1 MAMRHLWCA
10 CTKFQPN
17 PASRR
22 VLSRS
27 QSGNGSR
34 KTTRIIPSV
43 SNNQILKAMRKSF
56 VYAAGL
62 MCLALSITD
71 CQKELVDQTTPASEP
86 NFELFAQPVTTKTA
100 NDGLDTKWVA
110 KDAINVFHAEAGST
124 LYVSDNQFTV
134 KDIETGRFD
143 GTVSKS
149 LSADKS
155 YDWYAFYPYSSYN
168 KTPAGISKDTF
179 GYTTIGG
186 TSQTQTGNGSRAHLA
201 GESCPL
207 YGIASNVAS
216 DKVPSISM
224 NHLTSVIKVSVTN
237 NSGEDLTVSSV
248 SFTGTED
255 IVGTYFINFA
265 ASPVAY
271 KSSGNAYVSSTA
283 SLTVSNGE
291 ALANGSSADFYIAL
305 KPFTAKTG
313 STLKLAVN
321 GYEKTLKLKND
332 ITFTAGHIKPLNF
345 NYDKKVLD
353 CVTLPWSIDGTDGST
368 VWKNTVGLSQ
378 NGLGSDYADGHKP
391 YLTKLDADGDYVQV
405 KYDSPASFVKFAVK
419 MIGGKNTS
427 YMTVQGSAAGQSFT
441 DIEKFTIS
449 GKQND
454 ILSFTTSQPIDTE
467 YRYIRLLFK
476 KGSNV
481 GLGAVEISKHS
492 TDPVINADNVLGV
505 PARGVVNQELAYTIT
520 NTVEGAVLSVTGDN
534 EVVTAID
541 IDGVVTYDVAANKT
555 ASDREGT
562 ITLTYA
568 KDGVTLT
575 EKTVKVQQLAPVFK
589 VSRASVEIDATKGAQ
604 TTITVT
610 SDFDWM
616 ADASTSA
623 GFSFSPNTYAWQEG
637 GKETVTITASNANAS
652 EAGTATLGTI
662 TFSNI
667 ETEEELIVTV
677 TQKSSYV
684 APATDTEATYG
695 IDAFS
700 GGTSGSGSA
709 LTIINSDSNISLSGV
724 GYRADT
730 HVKIYA
736 NQTLTITP
744 QNGKTITNIVITAT
758 TSTYV
763 GIWKASS
770 ASVSVSGTSV
780 TWTGTSTAAVTLT
793 NTASKQ
799 ARITNVV
806 VTYK

>member
-1 MAMRHLWCA
+1 
-10 CTKFQPN
+10 
-17 PASRR
+17 
-22 VLSRS
+22 
-27 QSGNGSR
+27 
-34 KTTRIIPSV
+34 
-43 SNNQILKAMRKSF
+43 MRKSF

-100 NDGLDTKWVA
+100 NNGLDTKWVA

-155 YDWYAFYPYSSYN
+155 YDWYAFYPYTSQIS
-168 KTPAGISKDTF
+168 TPGDREVGWVTV
-179 GYTTIGG
+179 GG

-265 ASPVAY
+265 ASPVSY

-291 ALANGSSADFYIAL
+291 SLANGSSADFYIAL

-321 GYEKTLKLKND
+321 GYEKTLTLKND

-391 YLTKLDADGDYVQV
+391 YLTKLDTNNDYVQV

-419 MIGGKNTS
+419 MIGGNNTS

-449 GKQND
+449 GKNND

-520 NTVEGAVLSVTGDN
+520 NTVEGAVLSVAGDN
-534 EVVTAID
+534 TVVEAIEM
-541 IDGVVTYDVAANKT
+541 DGTITYDVKKNTSKE
-555 ASDREGT
+555 SREGS
-562 ITLTYA
+562 ITLTYS
-568 KDGVTLT
+568 KGGETLA

-616 ADASTSA
+616 ADASASA
-623 GFSFSPNTYAWQEG
+623 GFSFSPNTYTWQEG
-637 GKETVTITASNANAS
+637 GKETVTITASADNSS
-652 EAGTATLGTI
+652 ESGTATLGTI

-667 ETEEELIVTV
+667 ETKEEIIVTV
-677 TQKSSYV
+677 AQKSSYV
-684 APATDTEATYG
+684 APTTDTEVTYG

-700 GGTSGSGSA
+700 DGTSGSGSA
-709 LTIINSDSNISLSGV
+709 LTIANSDSNISLSGV
-724 GYRADT
+724 GYKSGD

-736 NQTLTITP
+736 NNTLTVTP
-744 QNGKTITNIVITAT
+744 QKGKTITKIVITAKSNNYIKT
-758 TSTYV
+758 
-763 GIWKASS
+763 WKASTGD
-770 ASVSVSGTSV
+770 VSVSGSTA
-780 TWTGTSTAAVTLT
+780 TWTGTSTTSITLT
-793 NTASKQ
+793 NSAAAQ
-799 ARITNVV
+799 ARITKVV

>member
-1 MAMRHLWCA
+1 
-10 CTKFQPN
+10 
-17 PASRR
+17 
-22 VLSRS
+22 
-27 QSGNGSR
+27 
-34 KTTRIIPSV
+34 
-43 SNNQILKAMRKSF
+43 MRKSF

-186 TSQTQTGNGSRAHLA
+186 TSQTQTGNGSRVHLA

-305 KPFTAKTG
+305 KPFTAKAG

-345 NYDKKVLD
+345 DYDTSLKTATFNFADPESLGLTKPAQSGETKIETPIAKD
-353 CVTLPWSIDGTDGST
+353 GITLTTANGST
-368 VWKNTVGLSQ
+368 ATRIYNSKGSCDLRVYKDGGKLTFSAADGYLIKSISFVGGKTTAISVDS
-378 NGLGSDYADGHKP
+378 GVYADNVWTGKSQSVTFTATNTLQISSASLVYEKGVVLPSLATPEVLAEVQNVNSVYAHWGEIVGAK
-391 YLTKLDADGDYVQV
+391 DY
-405 KYDSPASFVKFAVK
+405 
-419 MIGGKNTS
+419 
-427 YMTVQGSAAGQSFT
+427 TVTCGEQTFTTAATEYTFTNLAYSTEYTVSVVANPSDETTNAPSAAGKSEIVKTGANPSGETIVETKIDFEAELTTFVDWSFT
-441 DIEKFTIS
+441 NIAK
-449 GKQND
+449 N
-454 ILSFTTSQPIDTE
+454 
-467 YRYIRLLFK
+467 
-476 KGSNV
+476 N
-481 GLGAVEISKHS
+481 
-492 TDPVINADNVLGV
+492 
-505 PARGVVNQELAYTIT
+505 TIT
-520 NTVEGAVLSVTGDN
+520 AKAGSYYGKTTG
-534 EVVTAID
+534 
-541 IDGVVTYDVAANKT
+541 KT
-555 ASDREGT
+555 AS
-562 ITLTYA
+562 A
-568 KDGVTLT
+568 
-575 EKTVKVQQLAPVFK
+575 
-589 VSRASVEIDATKGAQ
+589 ATKGIIAKPKN
-604 TTITVT
+604 V
-610 SDFDWM
+610 
-616 ADASTSA
+616 
-623 GFSFSPNTYAWQEG
+623 SFSIS
-637 GKETVTITASNANAS
+637 KETTNTTSSKWKVQVSTNNKDWTDVKSVSATDMSKGVWKDYSVDLASYKDVYVRIYYTGTTAIRCID
-652 EAGTATLGTI
+652 EVVL
-662 TFSNI
+662 
-667 ETEEELIVTV
+667 
-677 TQKSSYV
+677 SYV
-684 APATDTEATYG
+684 
-695 IDAFS
+695 
-700 GGTSGSGSA
+700 
-709 LTIINSDSNISLSGV
+709 
-724 GYRADT
+724 
-730 HVKIYA
+730 K
-736 NQTLTITP
+736 
-744 QNGKTITNIVITAT
+744 
-758 TSTYV
+758 
-763 GIWKASS
+763 
-770 ASVSVSGTSV
+770 
-780 TWTGTSTAAVTLT
+780 
-793 NTASKQ
+793 
-799 ARITNVV
+799 
-806 VTYK
+806 

>member
-1 MAMRHLWCA
+1 
-10 CTKFQPN
+10 
-17 PASRR
+17 
-22 VLSRS
+22 
-27 QSGNGSR
+27 
-34 KTTRIIPSV
+34 
-43 SNNQILKAMRKSF
+43 MRKSF

-186 TSQTQTGNGSRAHLA
+186 TSQTQTGNGSRVHLA

-305 KPFTAKTG
+305 KPFTAKAG

-345 NYDKKVLD
+345 DYDTKLVWTLVSDANTLAAGDKLVIASNTKGKVASSLYSGYLKEESATFSSDNLTIESLPSSALVLTLGGASGNWTLANGNGLLLGATKEKKLAFGD
-353 CVTLPWSIDGTDGST
+353 GTTLWSIS
-368 VWKNTVGLSQ
+368 
-378 NGLGSDYADGHKP
+378 
-391 YLTKLDADGDYVQV
+391 
-405 KYDSPASFVKFAVK
+405 
-419 MIGGKNTS
+419 
-427 YMTVQGSAAGQSFT
+427 
-441 DIEKFTIS
+441 
-449 GKQND
+449 
-454 ILSFTTSQPIDTE
+454 
-467 YRYIRLLFK
+467 
-476 KGSNV
+476 
-481 GLGAVEISKHS
+481 
-492 TDPVINADNVLGV
+492 
-505 PARGVVNQELAYTIT
+505 IT
-520 NTVEGAVLSVTGDN
+520 NT
-534 EVVTAID
+534 
-541 IDGVVTYDVAANKT
+541 
-555 ASDREGT
+555 GT
-562 ITLTYA
+562 
-568 KDGVTLT
+568 
-575 EKTVKVQQLAPVFK
+575 
-589 VSRASVEIDATKGAQ
+589 
-604 TTITVT
+604 TTIQNG
-610 SDFDWM
+610 
-616 ADASTSA
+616 TSA
-623 GFSFSPNTYAWQEG
+623 NGRLLHNVNYARFTTY
-637 GKETVTITASNANAS
+637 TSNANAAMLLPQIYRLES
-652 EAGTATLGTI
+652 VLPSLATPEVHAEVRDVNSVYALWGEIAGAKDY
-662 TFSNI
+662 
-667 ETEEELIVTV
+667 TV
-677 TQKSSYV
+677 TCG
-684 APATDTEATYG
+684 E
-695 IDAFS
+695 
-700 GGTSGSGSA
+700 
-709 LTIINSDSNISLSGV
+709 
-724 GYRADT
+724 
-730 HVKIYA
+730 
-736 NQTLTITP
+736 QTFT
-744 QNGKTITNIVITAT
+744 TAT
-758 TSTYV
+758 TEHTFTNLAYSTEYTVSVVANPSDETVNTPSAAGKSEIVKTGANPAKVQYSYKISTSDFKGTGYSSSINTITAKSSDGAISFAVSHKNSNAGLQTGKIQFKKSSGMIYNTIDLGEIVSVVLDGVDKDNSYTVYV
-763 GIWKASS
+763 GS
-770 ASVSVSGTSV
+770 AENPTTKGSGGYFTV
-780 TWTGTSTAAVTLT
+780 KETGGNTLT
-793 NTASKQ
+793 CTS
-799 ARITNVV
+799 ITVV
-806 VTYK
+806 FEK

>member
-1 MAMRHLWCA
+1 
-10 CTKFQPN
+10 
-17 PASRR
+17 
-22 VLSRS
+22 
-27 QSGNGSR
+27 
-34 KTTRIIPSV
+34 
-43 SNNQILKAMRKSF
+43 MRKSF

-186 TSQTQTGNGSRAHLA
+186 TSQTQTGNGSRVHLA

-321 GYEKTLKLKND
+321 GYEKTLTLKND

-345 NYDKKVLD
+345 NYDTSLKTATFNFADPESLGLTKPASGSGTEITASIINGG
-353 CVTLPWSIDGTDGST
+353 VTLSETDGST
-368 VWKNTVGLSQ
+368 KTRLWNKSGTCELRSYNGGTLSFSVEEGYIIKTITFTGNSIKAATADVGEYNDGTWQGESASVTFSIGKDGLQINSVIIVYEKGVVLPSLATPEVIALLENINSIAATWDAVDGAKDYTVTCGEQTITTAETEYTFKDLAYSTEYTVSVVANPSDETTNAPSAAGKSEIVKTGANPAGVVEEKVLIIDASKLSSTATTKDVTYTYQ
-378 NGLGSDYADGHKP
+378 GVDVVFSKGAKQQGVSGSNAFNSGANSAILIGKLGSYIYNKTAISGVIKKFEIFANGSASAKVSVGVNFSSSAI
-391 YLTKLDADGDYVQV
+391 T
-405 KYDSPASFVKFAVK
+405 KYDSKAS
-419 MIGGKNTS
+419 N
-427 YMTVQGSAAGQSFT
+427 
-441 DIEKFTIS
+441 
-449 GKQND
+449 
-454 ILSFTTSQPIDTE
+454 
-467 YRYIRLLFK
+467 
-476 KGSNV
+476 
-481 GLGAVEISKHS
+481 
-492 TDPVINADNVLGV
+492 
-505 PARGVVNQELAYTIT
+505 
-520 NTVEGAVLSVTGDN
+520 
-534 EVVTAID
+534 
-541 IDGVVTYDVAANKT
+541 
-555 ASDREGT
+555 
-562 ITLTYA
+562 TYA
-568 KDGVTLT
+568 ATLS
-575 EKTVKVQQLAPVFK
+575 TVDHVYDCSSKLPA
-589 VSRASVEIDATKGAQ
+589 DAKYFWYQ
-604 TTITVT
+604 VT
-610 SDFDWM
+610 SD
-616 ADASTSA
+616 
-623 GFSFSPNTYAWQEG
+623 
-637 GKETVTITASNANAS
+637 K
-652 EAGTATLGTI
+652 
-662 TFSNI
+662 
-667 ETEEELIVTV
+667 
-677 TQKSSYV
+677 
-684 APATDTEATYG
+684 
-695 IDAFS
+695 
-700 GGTSGSGSA
+700 
-709 LTIINSDSNISLSGV
+709 NSQVQFRI
-724 GYRADT
+724 
-730 HVKIYA
+730 
-736 NQTLTITP
+736 
-744 QNGKTITNIVITAT
+744 
-758 TSTYV
+758 TYV
-763 GIWKASS
+763 E
-770 ASVSVSGTSV
+770 
-780 TWTGTSTAAVTLT
+780 
-793 NTASKQ
+793 
-799 ARITNVV
+799 
-806 VTYK
+806 

>member
-1 MAMRHLWCA
+1 
-10 CTKFQPN
+10 
-17 PASRR
+17 
-22 VLSRS
+22 
-27 QSGNGSR
+27 
-34 KTTRIIPSV
+34 
-43 SNNQILKAMRKSF
+43 MRKSF

-124 LYVSDNQFTV
+124 SYVSDNKFTV

-271 KSSGNAYVSSTA
+271 KSRGNAYVSSTA

-321 GYEKTLKLKND
+321 GYEKTLTLKND

-345 NYDKKVLD
+345 NYDTSLKTATFNFADPESLGLTKPASGSGTEITASIINGG
-353 CVTLPWSIDGTDGST
+353 VTLSETDGST
-368 VWKNTVGLSQ
+368 KTRLWNKSGTCELRSYNGGTLSFSVEEGYIIKTITFTGNSIKAATADVGEYNDGTWQGESASVTFSIGKDGLQINSVIIVYEKGVVLPSLATPEVIALLENINSIAATWDAVDGAKDYTVTCGEQTITTAETEYTFKDLSYSTEYTVSVVA
-378 NGLGSDYADGHKP
+378 NPSDETTNAP
-391 YLTKLDADGDYVQV
+391 
-405 KYDSPASFVKFAVK
+405 
-419 MIGGKNTS
+419 
-427 YMTVQGSAAGQSFT
+427 SAAGRSEIVKTGANPAETVVETKIDFEAELATYVDWSFANIASIARNT
-441 DIEKFTIS
+441 TIAAKAGS
-449 GKQND
+449 YYGKTTG
-454 ILSFTTSQPIDTE
+454 TTSAYAATKEIIAKPKNIS
-467 YRYIRLLFK
+467 F
-476 KGSNV
+476 S
-481 GLGAVEISKHS
+481 ISKETNNTKPSNWKVQVS
-492 TDPVINADNVLGV
+492 TNNKDWTDVKSVSATDMSKGV
-505 PARGVVNQELAYTIT
+505 WKDYSVDLASYKDVYVRIYYTGTTAIRCI
-520 NTVEGAVLSVTGDN
+520 D
-534 EVVTAID
+534 EVVLF
-541 IDGVVTYDVAANKT
+541 Y
-555 ASDREGT
+555 
-562 ITLTYA
+562 
-568 KDGVTLT
+568 
-575 EKTVKVQQLAPVFK
+575 VK
-589 VSRASVEIDATKGAQ
+589 
-604 TTITVT
+604 
-610 SDFDWM
+610 
-616 ADASTSA
+616 
-623 GFSFSPNTYAWQEG
+623 
-637 GKETVTITASNANAS
+637 
-652 EAGTATLGTI
+652 
-662 TFSNI
+662 
-667 ETEEELIVTV
+667 
-677 TQKSSYV
+677 
-684 APATDTEATYG
+684 
-695 IDAFS
+695 
-700 GGTSGSGSA
+700 
-709 LTIINSDSNISLSGV
+709 
-724 GYRADT
+724 
-730 HVKIYA
+730 
-736 NQTLTITP
+736 
-744 QNGKTITNIVITAT
+744 
-758 TSTYV
+758 
-763 GIWKASS
+763 
-770 ASVSVSGTSV
+770 
-780 TWTGTSTAAVTLT
+780 
-793 NTASKQ
+793 
-799 ARITNVV
+799 
-806 VTYK
+806 

>member
-22 VLSRS
+22 ALSRS

-100 NDGLDTKWVA
+100 NNGLDTRWVA

-155 YDWYAFYPYSSYN
+155 YDWYAFYPYTSQIT
-168 KTPAGISKDTF
+168 TPGDREVGWVTV
-179 GYTTIGG
+179 GG

-201 GESCPL
+201 GKSCPL

-265 ASPVAY
+265 ASPVSY

-345 NYDKKVLD
+345 NYDTKLVWTLVSDANTLAAGNKLVIASNTKGKVASSFSSGYLKEEFATFSSDNLTIESLPSSALVLTLGGASGNWTLANGNGLLLGATAAKKLAFGNGT
-353 CVTLPWSIDGTDGST
+353 TLWSISITNTGTT
-368 VWKNTVGLSQ
+368 IQ
-378 NGLGSDYADGHKP
+378 NGTSTNGRLLHNVGSARFTTYTSNA
-391 YLTKLDADGDYVQV
+391 
-405 KYDSPASFVKFAVK
+405 
-419 MIGGKNTS
+419 NTS
-427 YMTVQGSAAGQSFT
+427 MLLPQIYRLESVLPSLATPEVHAEVRDVNSVYALWGEIAGAKDYTVTCGDQTFTTAATEHTFTNLAYSTEYTVSVVANPSDETVNTPSAAGKSESVKTGANPAGGSMTYTLDSDAIKAAHSSAWSYTSGSKTITAKDGSKWTAYNTFANKNQITIQMNKGKTAYVLTPKFDGKSIT
-441 DIEKFTIS
+441 NIAIENVKTADGTGIGS
-449 GKQND
+449 KPID
-454 ILSFTTSQPIDTE
+454 ILSADGKTTIASGISGET
-467 YRYIRLLFK
+467 LT
-476 KGSNV
+476 KG
-481 GLGAVEISKHS
+481 I
-492 TDPVINADNVLGV
+492 
-505 PARGVVNQELAYTIT
+505 VV
-520 NTVEGAVLSVTGDN
+520 
-534 EVVTAID
+534 
-541 IDGVVTYDVAANKT
+541 DGTYD
-555 ASDREGT
+555 
-562 ITLTYA
+562 
-568 KDGVTLT
+568 
-575 EKTVKVQQLAPVFK
+575 QL
-589 VSRASVEIDATKGAQ
+589 RIICNE
-604 TTITVT
+604 
-610 SDFDWM
+610 
-616 ADASTSA
+616 
-623 GFSFSPNTYAWQEG
+623 NNG
-637 GKETVTITASNANAS
+637 G
-652 EAGTATLGTI
+652 
-662 TFSNI
+662 
-667 ETEEELIVTV
+667 
-677 TQKSSYV
+677 
-684 APATDTEATYG
+684 ATY
-695 IDAFS
+695 IKSIA
-700 GGTSGSGSA
+700 
-709 LTIINSDSNISLSGV
+709 IV
-724 GYRADT
+724 VAD
-730 HVKIYA
+730 
-736 NQTLTITP
+736 
-744 QNGKTITNIVITAT
+744 
-758 TSTYV
+758 
-763 GIWKASS
+763 
-770 ASVSVSGTSV
+770 
-780 TWTGTSTAAVTLT
+780 
-793 NTASKQ
+793 
-799 ARITNVV
+799 
-806 VTYK
+806 

>member
-100 NDGLDTKWVA
+100 NNGLDTKWVA

-124 LYVSDNQFTV
+124 AYVIDGQFTV

-149 LSADKS
+149 LSTDKS
-155 YDWYAFYPYSSYN
+155 YDWYAFYPYTSQIS
-168 KTPAGISKDTF
+168 TPDNTAS
-179 GYTTIGG
+179 GYCYIGSRSDA
-186 TSQTQTGNGSRAHLA
+186 SQTQTGDNNMSHICGSNY
-201 GESCPL
+201 PL
-207 YGIASNVAS
+207 YGIAKNVNAS
-216 DKVPSISM
+216 DVPSIQM
-224 NHLTSVIKVSVTN
+224 QNLTSVIKIVVTN
-237 NSGEDLTVSSV
+237 STEEELSLNSV
-248 SFTGTED
+248 SFTAEEN
-255 IVGTYFINFA
+255 I
-265 ASPVAY
+265 
-271 KSSGNAYVSSTA
+271 SGQFYIAFNSETPKYTSAGHPSKTA
-283 SLTVSNGE
+283 NLTVSDVKV
-291 ALANGSSADFYIAL
+291 APKAKATVYMAI

-313 STLKLAVN
+313 TTLKLAVN
-321 GYEKTLKLKND
+321 GYEKTLTLKND

-345 NYDKKVLD
+345 NFDKKVLD
-353 CVTLPWSIDGTDGST
+353 SVTLPWSIDGTGGSS

-378 NGLGSDYADGHKP
+378 NGLGSDYADEHKP
-391 YLTKLDADGDYVQV
+391 YLTKLDTNNDYVQV

-419 MIGGKNTS
+419 MVGGATTS
-427 YMTVQGSAAGQSFT
+427 YMTVQGSATGQSFT

-449 GKQND
+449 GKNND

-505 PARGVVNQELAYTIT
+505 SARGVVNQELAYTIT
-520 NTVEGAVLSVTGDN
+520 NTVEGAVLSVAGDN
-534 EVVTAID
+534 TVVEAIEM
-541 IDGVVTYDVAANKT
+541 DGTITYDVRKNTSKE
-555 ASDREGT
+555 SREGS
-562 ITLTYA
+562 ITLTYS
-568 KDGVTLT
+568 KGGETLA
-575 EKTVKVQQLAPVFK
+575 EKTVKVQQNAPVFNAARTT
-589 VSRASVEIDATKGAQ
+589 VELEATVDAS
-604 TTITVT
+604 TTITLT

-616 ADASTSA
+616 AEASA
-623 GFSFSPNTYAWQEG
+623 GATFTFTPDTYTWAEG
-637 GKETVTITASNANAS
+637 GKQTVTIKATAANES
-652 EAGTATLGTI
+652 ENGTIERGTI
-662 TFSNI
+662 TFTNV
-667 ETEEELIVTV
+667 ETKETLEVKV

-684 APATDTEATYG
+684 APVLGKQITFTFDGGAGQKDGLTWTSEPLTIVANKGQGTNAPYEHAKDKKLRFYNKNTITISGAIITKVEFTGTVQKFSANGGTMATDNK
-695 IDAFS
+695 S
-700 GGTSGSGSA
+700 WSGSS
-709 LTIINSDSNISLSGV
+709 SNLV
-724 GYRADT
+724 
-730 HVKIYA
+730 
-736 NQTLTITP
+736 
-744 QNGKTITNIVITAT
+744 
-758 TSTYV
+758 
-763 GIWKASS
+763 
-770 ASVSVSGTSV
+770 
-780 TWTGTSTAAVTLT
+780 LT
-793 NTASKQ
+793 NTASSK
-799 ARITNVV
+799 AEFTSIT
-806 VTYK
+806 VTYE

>member
-1 MAMRHLWCA
+1 
-10 CTKFQPN
+10 
-17 PASRR
+17 
-22 VLSRS
+22 
-27 QSGNGSR
+27 
-34 KTTRIIPSV
+34 
-43 SNNQILKAMRKSF
+43 MRKSF

-124 LYVSDNQFTV
+124 AYDSDGRFTV

-143 GTVSKS
+143 GTVSTS

-155 YDWYAFYPYSSYN
+155 YDWYAFYPYTSQITTPGE
-168 KTPAGISKDTF
+168 KTAGWVTV
-179 GYTTIGG
+179 GG

-201 GESCPL
+201 GEPCPL
-207 YGIASNVAS
+207 YGIASNIAS

-321 GYEKTLKLKND
+321 GYEKTLTLKND

-345 NYDKKVLD
+345 NFDKKVLD
-353 CVTLPWSIDGTDGST
+353 CVTLPWSIDGTGGSS

-378 NGLGSDYADGHKP
+378 KGLGSDYGDINKP

-449 GKQND
+449 GKNND
-454 ILSFTTSQPIDTE
+454 ILSFTTSQPINTE

-505 PARGVVNQELAYTIT
+505 SARGVVNQELAYTIT
-520 NTVEGAVLSVTGDN
+520 NTVEGAVLSVAGDN
-534 EVVTAID
+534 TVVEAIEM
-541 IDGVVTYDVAANKT
+541 DGTITYDVRKNTSKE
-555 ASDREGT
+555 SREGS
-562 ITLTYA
+562 ITLTYS
-568 KDGVTLT
+568 KGGETLA
-575 EKTVKVQQLAPVFK
+575 EKTVKVQQNAPVFNAARTT
-589 VSRASVEIDATKGAQ
+589 VELEATVDAS
-604 TTITVT
+604 TTITLT

-616 ADASTSA
+616 AEASA
-623 GFSFSPNTYAWQEG
+623 GATFTFTPDTYTWAEG
-637 GKETVTITASNANAS
+637 GKQTVTIKATAANES
-652 EAGTATLGTI
+652 ENGTIERGTI
-662 TFSNI
+662 TFTNI
-667 ETEEELIVTV
+667 ETKETLEVKV

-684 APATDTEATYG
+684 APTIGKKVEFVYSNLYSD
-695 IDAFS
+695 IK
-700 GGTSGSGSA
+700 SGSTSLDNKTDVVDGVSIKYVKLSGNNA
-709 LTIINSDSNISLSGV
+709 PQYYFNGTNLRIYNKSTMTITAPVGKVVTSIDFSQGTTTWVSKKMSSDSGTIDEDNKKWTKSSNVNNVI
-724 GYRADT
+724 
-730 HVKIYA
+730 
-736 NQTLTITP
+736 LTIT
-744 QNGKTITNIVITAT
+744 GSFRFTKI
-758 TSTYV
+758 
-763 GIWKASS
+763 
-770 ASVSVSGTSV
+770 
-780 TWTGTSTAAVTLT
+780 
-793 NTASKQ
+793 
-799 ARITNVV
+799 V
-806 VTYK
+806 VTYE

>member
-1 MAMRHLWCA
+1 
-10 CTKFQPN
+10 
-17 PASRR
+17 
-22 VLSRS
+22 
-27 QSGNGSR
+27 
-34 KTTRIIPSV
+34 
-43 SNNQILKAMRKSF
+43 MRKSF
-56 VYAAGL
+56 IYAAGL

-71 CQKELVDQTTPASEP
+71 CQKELVDQTAPASEP
-86 NFELFAQPVTTKTA
+86 NFELFARPVTTKTA
-100 NDGLDTKWVA
+100 NNGPDTKWVA
-110 KDAINVFHAEAGST
+110 EDAINVFHAEAGST
-124 LYVSDNQFTV
+124 EYVSDGKFTV

-143 GTVSKS
+143 GTVSTS

-168 KTPAGISKDTF
+168 KTPAGISKETF

-216 DKVPSISM
+216 DKVPSIEM

-255 IVGTYFINFA
+255 IVGTYYINFA
-265 ASPVAY
+265 DSPVAY
-271 KSSGNAYVSSTA
+271 KSSGDKYVSSTA
-283 SLTVSNGE
+283 SLTVSGGT
-291 ALANGSSADFYIAL
+291 AIANGSSADFYIAL
-305 KPFTAKTG
+305 KPFTATAG

-321 GYEKTLKLKND
+321 GYEKTLTLDND

-345 NYDKKVLD
+345 NFDKKVLD
-353 CVTLPWSIDGTDGST
+353 CVTLPWSIDGTGGSS

-378 NGLGSDYADGHKP
+378 KGLGSDYGDINKP

-419 MIGGKNTS
+419 MIGGNNTS

-520 NTVEGAVLSVTGDN
+520 NTVEGAVLSVAGDDT
-534 EVVTAID
+534 VVEAIEM
-541 IDGVVTYDVAANKT
+541 DGTITYDVKKNTSKE
-555 ASDREGT
+555 SREGS
-562 ITLTYA
+562 ITLTYS
-568 KDGVTLT
+568 KGGETLA
-575 EKTVKVQQLAPVFK
+575 EKTVKVQQNAPVFK
-589 VSRASVEIDATKGAQ
+589 AARTAVELEATADAS
-604 TTITVT
+604 TTIILT
-610 SDFDWM
+610 SDFDWK
-616 ADASTSA
+616 AEASA
-623 GFSFSPNTYAWQEG
+623 GATFTFTPDTYTWAEG
-637 GKETVTITASNANAS
+637 GKQTVTIKATAANES
-652 EAGTATLGTI
+652 EKGTI
-662 TFSNI
+662 DLGVLTFMNMETNETI
-667 ETEEELIVTV
+667 EIKV

-684 APATDTEATYG
+684 APTTGSTIEFVYSDLY
-695 IDAFS
+695 S
-700 GGTSGSGSA
+700 NVTSGSTDLNGKTDTVDGVSIKYAKISGTNAPQYYANGTNLRIYNKSTMTITAPEGKVLTSIDFSQGTTTWVSKKMSSDTGSVD
-709 LTIINSDSNISLSGV
+709 DSNKKWTNANGV
-724 GYRADT
+724 NS
-730 HVKIYA
+730 VI
-736 NQTLTITP
+736 LTIT
-744 QNGKTITNIVITAT
+744 GSFKFTKIA
-758 TSTYV
+758 
-763 GIWKASS
+763 
-770 ASVSVSGTSV
+770 
-780 TWTGTSTAAVTLT
+780 
-793 NTASKQ
+793 
-799 ARITNVV
+799 

>member
-1 MAMRHLWCA
+1 
-10 CTKFQPN
+10 
-17 PASRR
+17 
-22 VLSRS
+22 
-27 QSGNGSR
+27 
-34 KTTRIIPSV
+34 
-43 SNNQILKAMRKSF
+43 MRKSF

-86 NFELFAQPVTTKTA
+86 NFELFARPVTTKTA
-100 NDGLDTKWVA
+100 NNGLDTKWVA
-110 KDAINVFHAEAGST
+110 EDDINVFHAEAGST

-155 YDWYAFYPYSSYN
+155 YDWYAFYPYTSQIT
-168 KTPAGISKDTF
+168 TPGDREVGWVTV
-179 GYTTIGG
+179 GG

-201 GESCPL
+201 RESCPL

-271 KSSGNAYVSSTA
+271 KSSRNAYVSSTA

-321 GYEKTLKLKND
+321 GYEKTLTLKND

-345 NYDKKVLD
+345 NFDKKVLD
-353 CVTLPWSIDGTDGST
+353 CVTLPWSIDGTGGSS

-378 NGLGSDYADGHKP
+378 KGLGSDYGDINKP

-449 GKQND
+449 GKNND
-454 ILSFTTSQPIDTE
+454 ILSFTTSQPINTE

-505 PARGVVNQELAYTIT
+505 SARGVVNQELAYTIT
-520 NTVEGAVLSVTGDN
+520 NTVEGAVLSVAGDN
-534 EVVTAID
+534 TVVEAIEM
-541 IDGVVTYDVAANKT
+541 DGTITYDVRKNTSKE
-555 ASDREGT
+555 SREGS
-562 ITLTYA
+562 ITLTYS
-568 KDGVTLT
+568 KGGETLA
-575 EKTVKVQQLAPVFK
+575 EKTVKVQQNAPVFNAARTT
-589 VSRASVEIDATKGAQ
+589 VELEATVDAS
-604 TTITVT
+604 TTITLT

-616 ADASTSA
+616 AEASA
-623 GFSFSPNTYAWQEG
+623 GATFTFTPDTYTWAEG
-637 GKETVTITASNANAS
+637 GKQTVTIKATAANES
-652 EAGTATLGTI
+652 ENGTIERGTI
-662 TFSNI
+662 TFTNV
-667 ETEEELIVTV
+667 ETKETLEVKV

-684 APATDTEATYG
+684 APTTGKTVTKKISDIVSENNYKVSSGNNVNTIMKSLK
-695 IDAFS
+695 IDDLITLSSTGGGNTGSFW
-700 GGTSGSGSA
+700 GTSPNIDWRCYQDG
-709 LTIINSDSNISLSGV
+709 NSSV
-724 GYRADT
+724 
-730 HVKIYA
+730 VKISAADGYVIEKVKLIFTVS
-736 NQTLTITP
+736 NSGTL
-744 QNGKTITNIVITAT
+744 NGGEI
-758 TSTYV
+758 
-763 GIWKASS
+763 
-770 ASVSVSGTSV
+770 VSGKEYIVNAQDISYTIGHSS
-780 TWTGTSTAAVTLT
+780 GT
-793 NTASKQ
+793 KKGQ
-799 ARITNVV
+799 IRITEVS
-806 VTYK
+806 VTYKGK